1 MFYLII
7 KMIIYS
13 FFSYLFYSLFSKN
26 NTNKLYNE
34 KELLWN
40 NETIN
45 ITLIKEMIINY
56 QNISNT
62 SSISKLNLKQY
73 EKVKNPKISII
84 IPIYNHQEFLLNCYM
99 SIYDQ
104 SMKDIEIIFVNDA
117 SKDNST
123 IIIEDLMKKDKRII
137 HIKNNTIKRK
147 YHSKKK
153 GVLNA
158 KGEYILIMNPEDLL
172 LNNILEKAYDTIKKN
187 NLDILQY
194 YIIIGSYKTNRLWKN
209 IKYKSGIIYYPK
221 IKDYFY
227 NSYLPQISD
236 KLIKREIFIN
246 SMEYMTNNPNNDVF
260 DYSFNDLAIF
270 ALSKTAKSYGFLESV
285 GYFYNTKNSLLT
297 VESWYKNKKVDKIFG
312 KYFNVSKYFLEN
324 TGENRQEKLFAYKF
338 LDNKIYKYRNKLY
351 YLFNNFDVIDN
362 ILEDFLKCRFYNKN
376 EKEKIQIIKNLV
388 SYAKKL
394 NENYTFINT
403 SSLLK

>member
-117 SKDNST
+117 
-123 IIIEDLMKKDKRII
+123 
-137 HIKNNTIKRK
+137 
-147 YHSKKK
+147 
-153 GVLNA
+153 
-158 KGEYILIMNPEDLL
+158 
-172 LNNILEKAYDTIKKN
+172 
-187 NLDILQY
+187 
-194 YIIIGSYKTNRLWKN
+194 
-209 IKYKSGIIYYPK
+209 
-221 IKDYFY
+221 
-227 NSYLPQISD
+227 
-236 KLIKREIFIN
+236 
-246 SMEYMTNNPNNDVF
+246 
-260 DYSFNDLAIF
+260 
-270 ALSKTAKSYGFLESV
+270 
-285 GYFYNTKNSLLT
+285 
-297 VESWYKNKKVDKIFG
+297 
-312 KYFNVSKYFLEN
+312 
-324 TGENRQEKLFAYKF
+324 
-338 LDNKIYKYRNKLY
+338 
-351 YLFNNFDVIDN
+351 
-362 ILEDFLKCRFYNKN
+362 
-376 EKEKIQIIKNLV
+376 
-388 SYAKKL
+388 
-394 NENYTFINT
+394 
-403 SSLLK
+403 